1 MKKRFISIILAGAAV
16 LGSSFSA
23 MASQQEYTVKK
34 GDTLWAIAQ
43 AYNTTFMKLAEI
55 NSIENPDIIF
65 PGQVIK
71 TVEAANENVSN
82 TESVTEE
89 SLKQ

>member
-1 MKKRFISIILAGAAV
+1 
-16 LGSSFSA
+16 

-89 SLKQ
+89 S